1 MLTGGTLVLNS
12 NGSYSFTPNANW
24 NGAVPVITYT
34 TNTGAIAT
42 LTITVTPDNTDAAND
57 SKLSLRTPS
66 PAATC

>member
-34 TNTGAIAT
+34 TNT
-42 LTITVTPDNTDAAND
+42 VP
-57 SKLSLRTPS
+57 
-66 PAATC
+66 